1 MNKAGVPWGEARLL
15 PLLEAKDETKA
26 WVDRELTRLGVI

>member
-1 MNKAGVPWGEARLL
+1 MAQAGVPCGASKLL

-26 WVDRELTRLGVI
+26 WVDSEMKRLGVI